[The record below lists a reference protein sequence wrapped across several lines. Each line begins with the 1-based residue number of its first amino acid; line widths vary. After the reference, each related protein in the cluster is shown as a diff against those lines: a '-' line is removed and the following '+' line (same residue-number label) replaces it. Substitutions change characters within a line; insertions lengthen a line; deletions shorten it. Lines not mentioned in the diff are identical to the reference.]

1 MRFAEAGMAGRRSAG
16 LKIVREGLLLTAGAV
31 LLALS
36 VDLFLVPSDLAP
48 GGVSGLAI
56 ILRRLLG
63 TPVGLTMMLLNLPM
77 LVLGYAR
84 LGRFRFLV
92 RTAFVV
98 LLYNLGVDVLARWT
112 PAGGLTQ
119 DLLLNALFGGV
130 VGGIGTGLVF
140 RGRGTSAGTGVVSRI
155 LQLRSGVPI
164 SQVYLVTDG
173 AVVLLAGV
181 VFGWEKALYALITLF
196 VWGLATDYVLEGPS
210 TIRAVFIVTDEP
222 ESVAQAVL
230 NGLGIGVTTWPAQGE
245 FTGAAHS
252 VLFCTVGRPDV
263 NALRSI
269 VTDADRSAF
278 VVVWQGH
285 QASGGIVRARPGI
298 APAVPREGKI

>member
-1 MRFAEAGMAGRRSAG
+1 MKPRGSAG
-16 LKIVREGLLLTAGAV
+16 WNVVRDGLLLTAGAA

-56 ILRRLLG
+56 ILRRLIG
-63 TPVGLTMMLLNLPM
+63 TPVGLTMLLLNLPLL
-77 LVLGYAR
+77 LVGYAR
-84 LGRFRFLV
+84 LGRFRFLA
-92 RTAFVV
+92 RTALVV

-155 LQLRSGVPI
+155 VQLRTGIPI
-164 SQVYLVTDG
+164 SQVYLITDG
-173 AVVLLAGV
+173 AVVLLAGL

-196 VWGLATDYVLEGPS
+196 VWGLAADYVLEGPS
-210 TIRAVFIVTDEP
+210 TIRMVFIVTDEP
-222 ESVAQAVL
+222 ERVAHAVL
-230 NGLGIGVTTWPAQGE
+230 NGLGIGVTTWHAQGE
-245 FTGAAHS
+245 FTGAAHAI
-252 VLFCTVGRPDV
+252 LFCTVGRPDV
-263 NALRSI
+263 TVLRSI
-269 VTDADRSAF
+269 VSEADGNAF
-278 VVVWQGH
+278 VVVGHGH
-285 QASGGIVRARPGI
+285 QASGGVVRAQPWST
-298 APAVPREGKI
+298 PSSSEEGTT

>member
-1 MRFAEAGMAGRRSAG
+1 MAGRRGGG
-16 LKIVREGLLLTAGAV
+16 LEIVREGVLLTAGAV

-56 ILRRLLG
+56 ILRRLVG
-63 TPVGLTMMLLNLPM
+63 TPVGLTMLLLNLPM

-155 LQLRSGVPI
+155 VQLRTGLPI
-164 SQVYLVTDG
+164 SQVYLITDG
-173 AVVLLAGV
+173 AVVLLAGI

-196 VWGLATDYVLEGPS
+196 VWGLAADYVLEGPS
-210 TIRAVFIVTDEP
+210 TIRTVFIVTDEP
-222 ESVAQAVL
+222 EAVARAVL

-245 FTGAAHS
+245 FTGAAHA

-269 VTDADRSAF
+269 VTEADHSAF
-278 VVVWQGH
+278 IVVGQGH
-285 QASGGIVRARPGI
+285 QASGGVVRPQPWP
-298 APAVPREGKI
+298 APAAPLERSP

>member
-1 MRFAEAGMAGRRSAG
+1 MSLEDRQAPRSDAGKSRKALAV
-16 LKIVREGLLLTAGAV
+16 LREGVLLVVGAL

-36 VDLFLVPSDLAP
+36 VDLFLVPADLAP

-56 ILRRLLG
+56 ILRRLIG
-63 TPVGLTMMLLNLPM
+63 SQVGLTMLVLNLPM
-77 LVLGYAR
+77 LVLGYLR

-98 LLYNLGVDVLARWT
+98 LLYNLGVDLFARWL
-112 PAGGLTQ
+112 PVQGLTQ

-130 VGGIGTGLVF
+130 VGGLGTGLVF

-155 LQLRSGVPI
+155 LQLRTGIPI
-164 SQVYLVTDG
+164 SQVYLITDG
-173 AVVLLAGV
+173 AVIALAAV
-181 VFGWEKALYALITLF
+181 VFGWEKALYALIAVF

-210 TIRAVFIVTDEP
+210 TVRTVFIVTDEP
-222 ESVAQAVL
+222 AAVSRAVL
-230 NGLGIGVTTWPAQGE
+230 EGLGVGVTAWPAQGE
-245 FTGAAHS
+245 FTGAQHA

-269 VTDADRSAF
+269 VAGADRSAF
-278 VVVWQGH
+278 IVVGHGH
-285 QASGGIVRARPGI
+285 QASGGLVRATPK
-298 APAVPREGKI
+298 P

>member
-1 MRFAEAGMAGRRSAG
+1 MAGRRSTG
-16 LKIVREGLLLTAGAV
+16 LDVLREGALLMAGAV

-56 ILRRLLG
+56 ILRRLIG
-63 TPVGLTMMLLNLPM
+63 TPVGLTMLLLNLPM
-77 LVLGYAR
+77 LVLGYSR

-92 RTAFVV
+92 RTVFVV

-155 LQLRSGVPI
+155 VQLRTGVPI
-164 SQVYLVTDG
+164 SQVYLIIDG

-196 VWGLATDYVLEGPS
+196 VWGLAADYVLEGRAPS
-210 TIRAVFIVTDEP
+210 
-222 ESVAQAVL
+222 
-230 NGLGIGVTTWPAQGE
+230 
-245 FTGAAHS
+245 
-252 VLFCTVGRPDV
+252 
-263 NALRSI
+263 
-269 VTDADRSAF
+269 
-278 VVVWQGH
+278 
-285 QASGGIVRARPGI
+285 
-298 APAVPREGKI
+298 APSSS